1 MTPVQAVGGIA
12 SGHRVF
18 IGTGPA
24 EPESLVQAMT
34 AKAAALRDV
43 HDHPRRSRMGPAPLR
58 RAGVRAG
65 ASSVTTFFIAP
76 NVREAVADG
85 RADFVPVFLHETA
98 AAVRRAVSSTG
109 RWSS

>member
-43 HDHPRRSRMGPAPLR
+43 HVVHCLTMGTAPYAAPGM
-58 RAGVRAG
+58 AG
-65 ASSVTTFFIAP
+65 SFQVTTLFIAP
-76 NVREAVADG
+76 NVREAVVG
-85 RADFVPVFLHETA
+85 RPGRLRARVPERERRGSSPTA
-98 AAVRRAVSSTG
+98 IGRTG